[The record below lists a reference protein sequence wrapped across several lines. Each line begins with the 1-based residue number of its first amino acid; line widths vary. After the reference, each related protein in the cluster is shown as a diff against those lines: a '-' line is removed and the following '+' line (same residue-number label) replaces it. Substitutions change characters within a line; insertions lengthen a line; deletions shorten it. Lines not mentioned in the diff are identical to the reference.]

1 MPELAAAVASWAAR
15 AVVLAARL
23 DAARAYWFD
32 SIFCLLVDH

>member
-23 DAARAYWFD
+23 DAARA
-32 SIFCLLVDH
+32 ILV